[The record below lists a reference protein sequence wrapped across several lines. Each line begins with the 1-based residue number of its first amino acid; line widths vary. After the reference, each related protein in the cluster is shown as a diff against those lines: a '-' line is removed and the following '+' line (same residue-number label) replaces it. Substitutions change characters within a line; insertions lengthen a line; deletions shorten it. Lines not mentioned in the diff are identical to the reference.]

1 VSNDLIYDFLKT
13 LVDHK
18 EEYYQIHQDARGM
31 SLENATK
38 TILVPFH
45 PGAEKYVKEMGV
57 IK

>member
-1 VSNDLIYDFLKT
+1 
-13 LVDHK
+13 
-18 EEYYQIHQDARGM
+18 M

-45 PGAEKYVKEMGV
+45 PGAEKYLKEMGV